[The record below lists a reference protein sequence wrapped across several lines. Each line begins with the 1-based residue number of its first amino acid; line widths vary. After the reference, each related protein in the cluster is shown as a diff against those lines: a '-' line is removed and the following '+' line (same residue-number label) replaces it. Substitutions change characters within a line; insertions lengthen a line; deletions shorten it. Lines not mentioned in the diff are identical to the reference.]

1 MMVEINRS
9 KKGPYYEMTVDNK
22 FAGNYDTVK
31 EAADDFEEMKAKAGK
46 DNHEQSA

>member
-1 MMVEINRS
+1 MTVKINRS
-9 KKGPYYEMTVDNK
+9 KDGPYYVMTVDNK

-31 EAADDFEEMKAKAGK
+31 EAADDFEKMKAEAGK